1 MSESDLFAI
10 SGMSRSK
17 INTVLAIAAILAAT
31 AYCVS
36 VAHELIR
43 YEVIKERSDSR
54 GNEILIF
61 NKLRGETC
69 RVKIPYQKELSG
81 EVRCL

>member
-1 MSESDLFAI
+1 MSDSEIFGTNGI
-10 SGMSRSK
+10 RQSK
-17 INTVLAIAAILAAT
+17 LHTVFAIAAIFGAT

-36 VAHELIR
+36 VAHDLIG
-43 YEVIKERSDSR
+43 YVVVKERSDSR

-69 RVKIPYQKELSG
+69 RVRIPNRRDESG